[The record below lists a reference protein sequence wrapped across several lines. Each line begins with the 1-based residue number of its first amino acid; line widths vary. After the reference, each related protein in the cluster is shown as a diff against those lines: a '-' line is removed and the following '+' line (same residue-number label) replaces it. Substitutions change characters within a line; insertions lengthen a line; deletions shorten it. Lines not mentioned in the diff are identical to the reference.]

1 MQPADV
7 ASGWAEREFFT
18 VIKWWYGSWIVKS
31 GDDTEQNTE
40 WNAPQRKKRR
50 FLQPG
55 KRGAVVVRE
64 GMSGSSQRVAQK
76 RIDEMQAVVECQ
88 KQIVPCCDLG
98 RAGVMIINGRTWNM
112 INRIKS
118 NVVFPRARQSAFRS
132 FGPWAFYAAV
142 WHKFWSKGAL
152 ETTLKSFEAVHYT
165 G

>member
-50 FLQPG
+50 FLPPG
-55 KRGAVVVRE
+55 RCNRRE
-64 GMSGSSQRVAQK
+64 EGNVWEFSASGTK

-98 RAGVMIINGRTWNM
+98 RAAGVMIINGRTWNM